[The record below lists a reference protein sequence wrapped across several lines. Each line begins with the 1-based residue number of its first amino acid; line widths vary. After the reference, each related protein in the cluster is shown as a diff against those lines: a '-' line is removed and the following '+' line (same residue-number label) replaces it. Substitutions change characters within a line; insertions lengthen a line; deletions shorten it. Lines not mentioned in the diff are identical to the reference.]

1 MGNMENN
8 KESDRI
14 DRYMLLLISLMY
26 LFMYGK
32 IIVGTAVHVSGLEW
46 ISFFIFAVFALF
58 NCLVAVGFSLYLA
71 SEAIRYFGLP
81 KNYVV
86 ATILS
91 SVIAPLSILFLRLV
105 LSGVIP
111 TMFDPRVL

>member
-1 MGNMENN
+1 MGNMENK
-8 KESDRI
+8 KELDRI

-32 IIVGTAVHVSGLEW
+32 NIVGAAVHVSGLEW
-46 ISFFIFAVFALF
+46 ILFIILAVFALLI
-58 NCLVAVGFSLYLA
+58 CLFAVGFSLYLA
-71 SEAIRYFGLP
+71 NKAIRYFGLT

-91 SVIAPLSILFLRLV
+91 IVIAPLSILFLMLV
-105 LSGVIP
+105 LSSVIP
-111 TMFDPRVL
+111 SIFDPQFL

>member
-1 MGNMENN
+1 MGNMENKN
-8 KESDRI
+8 KLDRI

-46 ISFFIFAVFALF
+46 ILFFILAVFALLI
-58 NCLVAVGFSLYLA
+58 CLFAVVFSFSLA
-71 SEAIRYFGLP
+71 SDAIRYFGLT

-91 SVIAPLSILFLRLV
+91 IVIAPLSILFLMLV

-111 TMFDPRVL
+111 SIFDPHFL